1 MHHREVLH
9 RDIQLGNC
17 AIGLAP
23 NESMIYMI
31 DFGFSKRYIDPLTRR
46 HIPDSKQARDFLGN
60 YWFTSVGVHCKGKGQ
75 YPDLSLGRYVPM
87 IILQFRLVGMTLK
100 PLH

>member
-17 AIGLAP
+17 ALGYPP
-23 NESMIYMI
+23 NETTIYMI
-31 DFGFSKRYIDPLTRR
+31 DFGFSKRYIDPITRR
-46 HIPDSKQARDFLGN
+46 HIPDSNKKRDFLGN

-75 YPDLSLGRYVPM
+75 YP
-87 IILQFRLVGMTLK
+87 RLFLLVDAS
-100 PLH
+100 P